1 MVCRI
6 LDDVQ
11 QELKGLE
18 KQRKIEGFLT
28 NAENA
33 EKLAGL
39 VEDIRDAVMD
49 YQVCGQNNLISP
61 CLIPIS
67 DFIATRHL
75 LQELQTYC
83 KPHFLDADLTC

>member
-1 MVCRI
+1 MIGRK
-6 LDDVQ
+6 LDNVL
-11 QELKGLE
+11 QELKVLE
-18 KQRKIEGFLT
+18 KQGKVEGFFT
-28 NAENA
+28 NVKNA

-61 CLIPIS
+61 CLIPS
-67 DFIATRHL
+67 SEFVATRHL

-83 KPHFLDADLTC
+83 KPHFIDADFIC